1 MFTKSSNFIP
11 EAFDTLIGST
21 ATLDGDF
28 SADGRVRIDG
38 KINGDVR
45 VNGDLIMGETSLV
58 LGNVSANNID
68 TAGTIEGNVYSKKQ
82 LRLASTAK
90 IIGDIQV
97 EGLTIE
103 EGGQFH
109 GICSMSK
116 FEKAEKSTEPITIDI
131 GESNV
136 LKKKPIISN
145 SQINDS
151 INM

>member
-1 MFTKSSNFIP
+1 MFTKSSNLVS
-11 EAFDTLIGST
+11 EAYDTLIGST

-38 KINGDVR
+38 KINGNVR
-45 VNGDLIMGETSLV
+45 INGDLTMGETAFI

-68 TAGTIEGNVYSKKQ
+68 TAGNIEGNVYSKKQ

-90 IIGDIQV
+90 IIGDVQV
-97 EGLTIE
+97 EGLSIE

-116 FEKAEKSTEPITIDI
+116 FEKVENFGEPTTIDI
-131 GESNV
+131 GESNI
-136 LKKKPIISN
+136 LKKKPIIN
-145 SQINDS
+145 SPQIN
-151 INM
+151 NN

>member
-1 MFTKSSNFIP
+1 MFTRSSNFVP

-21 ATLDGDF
+21 STLDGDF

-45 VNGDLIMGETSLV
+45 INGDLIMGETSLI

-68 TAGTIEGNVYSKKQ
+68 TAGTVEGNVYCQKQ

-116 FEKAEKSTEPITIDI
+116 FEKVEKTAEPITI
-131 GESNV
+131 GMEESNV
-136 LKKKPIISN
+136 LKRKPIISTP
-145 SQINDS
+145 QISDN
-151 INM
+151 

>member
-1 MFTKSSNFIP
+1 MFTRNSNFVP
-11 EAFDTLIGST
+11 ESFDTLIGST

-45 VNGDLIMGETSLV
+45 INGDLIMGETSLI
-58 LGNVSANNID
+58 LGNVTANNID
-68 TAGTIEGNVYSKKQ
+68 SAGTIEGNAYCKKQ

-116 FEKAEKSTEPITIDI
+116 FEKIEKSPEPITFDI
-131 GESNV
+131 GEPNV
-136 LKKKPIISN
+136 LKRKPIISN
-145 SQINDS
+145 PKINDS
-151 INM
+151 TQM

>member
-1 MFTKSSNFIP
+1 MFTKTSNYNT

-45 VNGDLIMGETSLV
+45 INGDLIMGETSLV

-116 FEKAEKSTEPITIDI
+116 FEKAEKPLDSMIMDI

-136 LKKKPIISN
+136 LKKKPIIS
-145 SQINDS
+145 SPQISDN
-151 INM
+151 